1 MEYIGLSIFS
11 IMFYKK
17 AKEYEKEFEDRNNYD
32 AYVEYEHRDVK
43 IMVEK
48 YYLMSAELENPAAM
62 GDIAMFYEKLKKYD
76 LAIQYYLMAVE
87 CNEIYA
93 IYNLADLYY
102 TLHNYDLM
110 KFYYS
115 KAITEHNDLESI
127 YAMAKYFNSIH
138 NIEECKTYY
147 ILAAHHPDFLKDK
160 FPKNFFNIL
169 EEYYILTNNINHTN
183 ITEVT
188 INNVKQRITMLKKNQ
203 EVDIYNNKI
212 ALFKNLNNITDCV
225 VCYEHVLNI
234 NLFCGHCVCVAC
246 YTKLYES
253 PCPLCRL

>member
-1 MEYIGLSIFS
+1 MEYIGISIFS

-17 AKEYEKEFEDRNNYD
+17 AKEYEKEFENRNNS
-32 AYVEYEHRDVK
+32 AYAEYEDLDVK

-62 GDIAMFYEKLKKYD
+62 GDIAMFYEKFKKYD

-87 CNEIYA
+87 CDEVYA

-115 KAITEHNDLESI
+115 KAITEHNDLESM
-127 YAMAKYFNSIH
+127 YAMARYFNSIR

-147 ILAAHHPDFLKDK
+147 ILAAHHPDFLKNK
-160 FPKNFFNIL
+160 FPKNLFNIL

-183 ITEVT
+183 ITDVT
-188 INNVKQRITMLKKNQ
+188 INNVKQRIIILKKNQ

-225 VCYEHVLNI
+225 VCYENLLNI